1 MKPDISDRK
10 LGINEQISP
19 KYQLVQRS
27 ISPASCAVHYNKLT
41 STQYMPTVQF
51 KVSVLIS
58 IVR

>member
-1 MKPDISDRK
+1 MSDRK